1 MIISLI
7 REETSEEYDEKMIKK
22 YGSIENLEK
31 ILNETKRT
39 ILHVDL
45 ENWKYLTENPEETIK
60 LEKILITDNVN
71 IGENEVELLNII
83 KNDNPKSVRDV
94 ANKINKDPANIT
106 YKINQLANEG
116 LISFKKGLKNSKI
129 PVLNYDKIEIAI

>member
-7 REETSEEYDEKMIKK
+7 KEETSQEYNEKMINK

-39 ILHVDL
+39 ILHVEH
-45 ENWKYLTENPEETIK
+45 ENWKYLKENPKETIK
-60 LEKILITDNVN
+60 LEKILITDNLN
-71 IGENEVELLNII
+71 IGENEIELLNII
-83 KNDNPKSVRDV
+83 KNENPKSVREL
-94 ANKINKDPANIT
+94 AKKIKKDPANT
-106 YKINQLANEG
+106 NYKINQLANEG

-129 PVLNYDKIEIAI
+129 PYFNYDKIEIAI

>member
-7 REETSEEYDEKMIKK
+7 KEETSQEYNEKMVNK

-39 ILHVDL
+39 ILHVEL
-45 ENWKYLTENPEETIK
+45 ENWKYLTENPKERIK
-60 LEKILITDNVN
+60 IEKILITDNLN
-71 IGENEVELLNII
+71 LGENEVKLLNMI
-83 KNDNPKSVRDV
+83 KNEKPKSIREI
-94 ANKINKDPANIT
+94 ANKINKDPANTT
-106 YKINQLANEG
+106 YKINQLAKEG
-116 LISFKKGLKNSKI
+116 LINFKKGLKNSKI

>member
-1 MIISLI
+1 
-7 REETSEEYDEKMIKK
+7 MIKK

-31 ILNETKRT
+31 ILNKTKRT

-45 ENWKYLTENPEETIK
+45 ENWKYLTENPKETIK
-60 LEKILITDNVN
+60 LEKILITNNVN

>member
-7 REETSEEYDEKMIKK
+7 KEETSQEYDNKMINK

-45 ENWKYLTENPEETIK
+45 ENWKYLKENPKKTIK
-60 LEKILITDNVN
+60 LEKIVITENLN
-71 IGENEVELLNII
+71 IGENEVKLLNII
-83 KNDNPKSVRDV
+83 KNDNPKSVREL
-94 ANKINKDPANIT
+94 AIKLNKDPANTT

-129 PVLNYDKIEIAI
+129 PVMNYDKIEIAI

>member
-1 MIISLI
+1 MIN
-7 REETSEEYDEKMIKK
+7 K

-45 ENWKYLTENPEETIK
+45 ENWKYLTENPKETIK
-60 LEKILITDNVN
+60 LEKILFTENLN

-83 KNDNPKSVRDV
+83 KNEKPKSIREI
-94 ANKINKDPANIT
+94 AIKMEKDPANTT
-106 YKINQLANEG
+106 YKINQLAEEG